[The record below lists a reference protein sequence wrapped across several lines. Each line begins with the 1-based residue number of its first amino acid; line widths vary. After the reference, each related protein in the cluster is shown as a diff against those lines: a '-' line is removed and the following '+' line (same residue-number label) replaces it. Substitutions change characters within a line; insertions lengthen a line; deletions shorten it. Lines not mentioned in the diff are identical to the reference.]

1 MISFRITLLIGVIL
15 IGGTQ
20 LSIAQID
27 NFPVIPSINM
37 PISPQALGVI
47 EEGDIPSREELR
59 LLGLSEE
66 EIDVIFENLE
76 MMESGS
82 SLDKYSQG
90 QEALRMPTPIQGD
103 GGTTTSGL
111 AADTAGRPV
120 DMMGT
125 PDKTPDLTRLE
136 EKIYGQ
142 RYFRTIGEFR
152 NATGDRAP
160 DNYILKAGDEIT
172 LTAYGRVD
180 FQGIYTVSEDGYIF
194 QKEAGRIYVKGMEL
208 GNARVLLRNRFSR
221 FIDLSSSQFDV
232 AITYSPV
239 IRVNI
244 VGEVASPGTYTISS
258 WNSAFNALAVANGT
272 TDLGSVRRIE
282 LRREGKTIK
291 VLDLY
296 QFLMD
301 PASNQDFFLQDN
313 DYLVVPPYRKA
324 VTISGQVRRP
334 HTYELLEDEQMNK
347 LVEYAGGL
355 LPAAYSKN
363 VQIQRF
369 AGSQRILLDMSL
381 DSLRTFGGDFNLFDG
396 DVITI
401 DTVGDVFENYVE
413 VRGDV
418 NFPGSYE
425 MRKGYRIFDVLEKAQ
440 GNGKYDKID
449 QAYLIRLDEDFNPRY
464 IPINIGNILKNPGSE
479 DNVLLEVR
487 DIIEVIGKEFLI
499 ENYTVSIDGAV
510 KNPGSFTYAK
520 GMTLKDLLFY
530 SGGPKTEAAVDR
542 IEVSRIV
549 DLDAAN
555 DQFKPSGSTKI
566 ETVAIGFDLKTDLA
580 AQEYLLQPYDEI
592 FVHTAEGF
600 QLPQKVRIG
609 GEVRFPGVYTLDTHS
624 ATVKDLIDRAGGITD
639 AAFVE
644 GATMFR
650 KVADDGT
657 EMLTDNNEQRRLVLE
672 LEKALEKPES
682 SYNHVLQP
690 GDVINIP
697 KTMDFVRLTGLM
709 ASPEVDTSNT
719 VSVPYEKGKRA
730 KYYVNN
736 YGGGF
741 DQRAKRNKTLV
752 LEPNGKVRRTK
763 EVFWINIYPKVS
775 TEGAQVLAI
784 EKDKP
789 PVEYA
794 REFEKKPFDWNLFVG
809 SLSAGILSFATIFA
823 LVSRVN

>member
-1 MISFRITLLIGVIL
+1 M
-15 IGGTQ
+15 
-20 LSIAQID
+20 
-27 NFPVIPSINM
+27 
-37 PISPQALGVI
+37 
-47 EEGDIPSREELR
+47 
-59 LLGLSEE
+59 
-66 EIDVIFENLE
+66 
-76 MMESGS
+76 
-82 SLDKYSQG
+82 K
-90 QEALRMPTPIQGD
+90 
-103 GGTTTSGL
+103 
-111 AADTAGRPV
+111 
-120 DMMGT
+120 
-125 PDKTPDLTRLE
+125 
-136 EKIYGQ
+136 
-142 RYFRTIGEFR
+142 
-152 NATGDRAP
+152 
-160 DNYILKAGDEIT
+160 
-172 LTAYGRVD
+172 
-180 FQGIYTVSEDGYIF
+180 
-194 QKEAGRIYVKGMEL
+194 
-208 GNARVLLRNRFSR
+208 
-221 FIDLSSSQFDV
+221 
-232 AITYSPV
+232 
-239 IRVNI
+239 
-244 VGEVASPGTYTISS
+244 
-258 WNSAFNALAVANGT
+258 
-272 TDLGSVRRIE
+272 
-282 LRREGKTIK
+282 
-291 VLDLY
+291 
-296 QFLMD
+296 
-301 PASNQDFFLQDN
+301 
-313 DYLVVPPYRKA
+313 
-324 VTISGQVRRP
+324 
-334 HTYELLEDEQMNK
+334 
-347 LVEYAGGL
+347 
-355 LPAAYSKN
+355 
-363 VQIQRF
+363 
-369 AGSQRILLDMSL
+369 
-381 DSLRTFGGDFNLFDG
+381 
-396 DVITI
+396 
-401 DTVGDVFENYVE
+401 